1 LQRRELVVAVD
12 GPSGSGKSTIS
23 RAVAKQ
29 AALRYLDTGAMYRAA
44 AWLALRDRVDPTET
58 ERLEALVTMATLEV
72 CTDPL
77 APTVCIDGVDVTQ
90 AVRGA
95 DVTAA
100 VSAVSA
106 VPGVREL
113 MVRRQREL
121 IGAGGIVV
129 EGRDIGTTVAPDAPV
144 KIFLTADPEV
154 RASRRLRQDGAA
166 TGDVALATTQA
177 DLLKRD
183 NADSGR
189 TASPLTQAPD
199 ATVLDSTELGIDE
212 IVRRVMAHIEAV
224 ERT

>member
-23 RAVAKQ
+23 RAVAKA

-44 AWLALRDRVDPTET
+44 AWLALRDGIGPADTG
-58 ERLEALVTMATLEV
+58 RLIARLAAAPLEV
-72 CTDPL
+72 RTDPD
-77 APTVCIDGVDVTQ
+77 APTVQIDGVDVTR

-106 VPGVREL
+106 VPGVREI

-144 KIFLTADPEV
+144 KIFLTADPAV

-166 TGDVALATTQA
+166 TGDLALATTQA
-177 DLLKRD
+177 DLQKRD
-183 NADSGR
+183 SADSGR
-189 TASPLTQAPD
+189 TASPLTQAAD

-212 IVRRVMAHIEAV
+212 IVRQILARIDSVKHA
-224 ERT
+224 

>member
-23 RAVAKQ
+23 RAVAKA

-44 AWLALRDRVDPTET
+44 AWLALRDGIEPADTG
-58 ERLEALVTMATLEV
+58 RLIARLAAAPLEV
-72 CTDPL
+72 RTDPD
-77 APTVCIDGVDVTQ
+77 APTVHIEGVDVTR

-106 VPGVREL
+106 VPGVREI

-121 IGAGGIVV
+121 SGAGGIVV

-144 KIFLTADPEV
+144 KIFLTADPMV

-166 TGDVALATTQA
+166 TGDLALATTQA
-177 DLLKRD
+177 DLQKRD
-183 NADSGR
+183 SADAGR
-189 TASPLTQAPD
+189 TASPLTQAAD

-212 IVRRVMAHIEAV
+212 IVRQILARIDAV
-224 ERT
+224 KQA